1 MSQNYNDL
9 TDFLLKHRATDKS
22 NITHTRIGSKNEN
35 IYGGSY
41 EIKEDEKGIFLELY
55 YSSVL
60 KKKKKEYLTEK
71 QNPDGVLAIDLDF
84 RFDEDIEERQHTEED
99 IKSIID
105 L

>member
-1 MSQNYNDL
+1 MSKNYKDL
-9 TDFLLKHRATDKS
+9 TDFLQKHRAVDKL

-35 IYGGSY
+35 IFGGSY
-41 EIKEDEKGIFLELY
+41 EIKEDEKGAFLDLY

-99 IKSIID
+99 I
-105 L
+105 

>member
-1 MSQNYNDL
+1 MD
-9 TDFLLKHRATDKS
+9 
-22 NITHTRIGSKNEN
+22 
-35 IYGGSY
+35 
-41 EIKEDEKGIFLELY
+41 LY

-84 RFDEDIEERQHTEED
+84 RFDDDIEERQHTEED

-105 L
+105 LYITNLNELVDLPDNLSIYVFSCR